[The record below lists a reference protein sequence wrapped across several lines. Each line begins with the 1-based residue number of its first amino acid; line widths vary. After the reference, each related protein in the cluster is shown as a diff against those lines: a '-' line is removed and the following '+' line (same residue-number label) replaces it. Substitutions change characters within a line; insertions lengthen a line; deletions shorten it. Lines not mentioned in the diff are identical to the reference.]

1 MPGRMITPIQIIDK
15 QIQERIEA
23 ACLVI
28 VNTLCYVGERC
39 ITEARDNGSYQ
50 DQTGNL
56 RSSIGYAV
64 VWDGKVVQMD
74 HVDKVIVKKDG
85 KVTSEGKD
93 GVTEGQDYLSSR
105 IKKARKKGIV
115 LIVTAGM
122 NYAEYVE
129 AKGYNVLSSAELKAE
144 PLIKSLLTRLGFNFK

>member
-1 MPGRMITPIQIIDK
+1 MPGRMITPLNAVEK
-15 QIQERIEA
+15 HIQECIENA
-23 ACLVI
+23 YRVI

-39 ITEARDNGSYQ
+39 IIEARTNGNYQ

-74 HVDKVIVKKDG
+74 HVEKVIVRKES
-85 KVTSEGKD
+85 KVVSEGDD
-93 GVTEGQDYLSSR
+93 GVTEGEKFLQTR

-129 AKGYNVLSSAELKAE
+129 ARGYNVLSSAELKAE
-144 PLIKSLLTRLGFNFK
+144 PLIRSLLTQLGFKV

>member
-1 MPGRMITPIQIIDK
+1 MPGRMITPLKVIEDK
-15 QIQERIEA
+15 VKVSVEA
-23 ACLVI
+23 KTKVI
-28 VNTLCYVGERC
+28 VNIFCYVGEQC
-39 ITEARDNGSYQ
+39 IIEARDSGDYT

-64 VWDGKVVQMD
+64 VWDGKVVQRD
-74 HVDKVIVKKDG
+74 CIDKVKQGDKGV
-85 KVTSEGKD
+85 SEGD
-93 GVTEGQDYLSSR
+93 DYLSKC

-129 AKGYNVLSSAELKAE
+129 AKGYNVLSSAELKAG
-144 PLIKSLLTRLGFNFK
+144 PLVKSLLTRLGFRMK

>member
-1 MPGRMITPIQIIDK
+1 MTTPLHMIGDK
-15 QIQERIEA
+15 INASVEA
-23 ACLVI
+23 KQKVI
-28 VNTLCYVGERC
+28 VNTLCYVGEQC
-39 ITEARDNGSYQ
+39 IIEARDSGNYT

-64 VWDGKVVQMD
+64 VWDGKVVQRD
-74 HVDKVIVKKDG
+74 CIDKVKQGDKGV
-85 KVTSEGKD
+85 SEGD
-93 GVTEGQDYLSSR
+93 DYLSKR

-129 AKGYNVLSSAELKAE
+129 AKGYNVLSSAELKAG
-144 PLIKSLLTRLGFNFK
+144 PLVKSLLTRLGFKAK

>member
-1 MPGRMITPIQIIDK
+1 MPGRMITPLKMIEDK
-15 QIQERIEA
+15 VKVSVEA
-23 ACLVI
+23 KTKVI
-28 VNTLCYVGERC
+28 VNIFCYVGEQC
-39 ITEARDNGSYQ
+39 IIEARDNGDYT

-64 VWDGKVVQMD
+64 VWDGKVVQRD
-74 HVDKVIVKKDG
+74 CIDKVKQGDKGV
-85 KVTSEGKD
+85 SEGN
-93 GVTEGQDYLSSR
+93 DYLSKC

-129 AKGYNVLSSAELKAE
+129 AKGYIVLSSAELKAG
-144 PLIKSLLTRLGFNFK
+144 PLVKSLLTRLGFRMK

>member
-1 MPGRMITPIQIIDK
+1 MPGRMITPLQVIEDK
-15 QIQERIEA
+15 VKVSVEA
-23 ACLVI
+23 KTKVI
-28 VNTLCYVGERC
+28 VNIFCYVGEQC
-39 ITEARDNGSYQ
+39 IIEARDSGDYT

-64 VWDGKVVQMD
+64 VWDGKVVQRD
-74 HVDKVIVKKDG
+74 CIDKVKQGDKGV
-85 KVTSEGKD
+85 SEGN
-93 GVTEGQDYLSSR
+93 DYLSKC

-129 AKGYNVLSSAELKAE
+129 AKGCIVLSSAELKAG
-144 PLIKSLLTRLGFNFK
+144 PLVKSLLTRLGFRMK

>member
-1 MPGRMITPIQIIDK
+1 MPGRMTTPLQVIGDQLK
-15 QIQERIEA
+15 ASVEA
-23 ACLVI
+23 KLRVL
-28 VNTLCYVGERC
+28 VNTFCYVGEQC
-39 ITEARDNGSYQ
+39 IIEAREAGNYT

-64 VWDGKVVQMD
+64 VMDGKVVQRD
-74 HVDKVIVKKDG
+74 CIDKVKQGDKGV
-85 KVTSEGKD
+85 SEGD
-93 GVTEGQDYLSSR
+93 DYLSKR

-129 AKGYNVLSSAELKAE
+129 AKGYNVLSSAELKAG
-144 PLIKSLLTRLGFNFK
+144 PLIKSLLTRLGFKAK

>member
-1 MPGRMITPIQIIDK
+1 MPGRMITPLQVIEDK
-15 QIQERIEA
+15 VKVSVEA
-23 ACLVI
+23 KTKVI
-28 VNTLCYVGERC
+28 VNIFCYVGEQC
-39 ITEARDNGSYQ
+39 IIEARDSGDYT

-64 VWDGKVVQMD
+64 VWDGKVVQRD
-74 HVDKVIVKKDG
+74 CIDKVKQGDKGV
-85 KVTSEGKD
+85 SEGN
-93 GVTEGQDYLSSR
+93 DYLSKC

-129 AKGYNVLSSAELKAE
+129 AKGYNVLSSAELKAG
-144 PLIKSLLTRLGFNFK
+144 PLVKSLLTRLGFRMK

>member
-1 MPGRMITPIQIIDK
+1 MPGRMTTSLQVIGDQLK
-15 QIQERIEA
+15 ASVEA
-23 ACLVI
+23 KLRVL
-28 VNTLCYVGERC
+28 VNTFCYVGEQC
-39 ITEARDNGSYQ
+39 IIEAREAGNYT

-64 VWDGKVVQMD
+64 VMDGKVVQRD
-74 HVDKVIVKKDG
+74 CIDKVKQGDKGV
-85 KVTSEGKD
+85 SEGD
-93 GVTEGQDYLSSR
+93 DYLSKR

-129 AKGYNVLSSAELKAE
+129 AKGYNVLSSAELKAG
-144 PLIKSLLTRLGFNFK
+144 PLVKSLLTRLGFKAK

>member
-1 MPGRMITPIQIIDK
+1 MPGRMITPLQMIGDK
-15 QIQERIEA
+15 INASVEA
-23 ACLVI
+23 KTKVI
-28 VNTLCYVGERC
+28 VNIFCYVGEQC
-39 ITEARDNGSYQ
+39 IIEARDSGDYT

-64 VWDGKVVQMD
+64 VWDGKVVQRD
-74 HVDKVIVKKDG
+74 CIDKVKKGDKG
-85 KVTSEGKD
+85 VSEGN
-93 GVTEGQDYLSSR
+93 DYLSKC

-129 AKGYNVLSSAELKAE
+129 AKDYNVLSSAELKAG
-144 PLIKSLLTRLGFNFK
+144 PLVKSLLTRLGFRMK